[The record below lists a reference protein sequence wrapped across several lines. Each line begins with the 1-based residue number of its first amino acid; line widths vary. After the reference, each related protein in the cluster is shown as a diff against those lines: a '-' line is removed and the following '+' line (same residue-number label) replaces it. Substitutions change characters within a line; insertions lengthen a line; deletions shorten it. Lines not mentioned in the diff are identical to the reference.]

1 MLREILSLNPKP
13 KPQIDKKPNTTCP
26 NSFPDNKKQKS
37 TKINTNTNNNFS
49 NNQPKTEKPISDLI
63 IKKQD
68 YSKYQ
73 NMESTS
79 PTSNNGNIN
88 NAFKDEISPQL
99 NNCNINIKIK
109 NDDSKPP
116 SISNN
121 SNNNVIEPK
130 EKIINNNSIKNLT
143 QENVIN
149 NNKIIEPKENII
161 RDNSNKNLTQG
172 NNSSKSLKNKMR
184 NKSFDANL
192 SIYNLGFCGIDKL
205 KILEEYIT
213 QIKEKSV
220 DVNEDKI
227 EQLQK
232 KRDNLQNKVNILSNN
247 IRQYKKKTKDN
258 IDNNK
263 NLEQE
268 KESTKK
274 SSLRANKD
282 EFSLKKEL
290 PEIRADIELMK
301 NQIAQSREEAKYI
314 NNYAIDLERQT
325 MEIHDEIKKY
335 NGLNSTIKKD
345 KEKIINEINTY
356 KKKCYAM
363 FIKIQQVDKSSNE
376 FLLSVA
382 ELVKLTQ
389 KNK

>member
-1 MLREILSLNPKP
+1 MLREILSIKPKP
-13 KPQIDKKPNTTCP
+13 KRPQTDKKSIIKSCP
-26 NSFPDNKKQKS
+26 ISSSINNKQKS
-37 TKINTNTNNNFS
+37 TKTNTITNTNFS
-49 NNQPKTEKPISDLI
+49 CDKSKTKKPISSLI
-63 IKKQD
+63 INKKEN
-68 YSKYQ
+68 SKYQ
-73 NMESTS
+73 NIESTS
-79 PTSNNGNIN
+79 PTSNNGNKYIT
-88 NAFKDEISPQL
+88 FKDQLSPQI
-99 NNCNINIKIK
+99 NNCNIKIK
-109 NDDSKPP
+109 Y
-116 SISNN
+116 NN
-121 SNNNVIEPK
+121 SKFPNHSYYSNSNKVISLP
-130 EKIINNNSIKNLT
+130 
-143 QENVIN
+143 ENVIN
-149 NNKIIEPKENII
+149 N
-161 RDNSNKNLTQG
+161 DSNKKKLVR
-172 NNSSKSLKNKMR
+172 NNSTASLKNKKR

-205 KILEEYIT
+205 KILEEYIAR
-213 QIKEKSV
+213 IKENSV
-220 DVNEDKI
+220 NVNEDKI
-227 EQLQK
+227 EQLIK
-232 KRDNLQNKVNILSNN
+232 KRDSLQNRVNILNNN

-258 IDNNK
+258 IHNNK

-268 KESTKK
+268 KECAKFNSI
-274 SSLRANKD
+274 RANKD

-290 PEIRADIELMK
+290 PGIRVDIELMK